1 MIGEKLTKRQKQI
14 LDFIEEFIIK
24 KAYPPSVREICKAV
38 GLSSPA
44 TVQSHLDKL
53 KTKGYIKRDPLKP
66 RTIEI
71 ISPSKKYEGILGKKF
86 VSVPI
91 VGKIAA
97 GIPLLAEQNIDE
109 YFPLPTNF
117 ISSKDNFIL
126 RVKGES
132 MINAAIKPGDL
143 LVTKKQNTAENGDI
157 VIALVEDEA
166 TVKRFFKEDGKI
178 RLQPENDLMEPIILS
193 NVKILGKV
201 IALIRKI

>member
-1 MIGEKLTKRQKQI
+1 MIDEKLTKRQKQI
-14 LDFIEEFIIK
+14 LNLIEKFIVERG
-24 KAYPPSVREICKAV
+24 YPPSVREIGKEI
-38 GLSSPA
+38 GLRSPA
-44 TVQSHLDKL
+44 TVQSHLNKL
-53 KTKGYIKRDPLKP
+53 KVKGYIKRDPFKP
-66 RTIEI
+66 RAIEVTYP
-71 ISPSKKYEGILGKKF
+71 SPKHKGIMGRKF
-86 VSVPI
+86 FPVPI

-109 YFPLPTNF
+109 YFPLPTDF
-117 ISSKDNFIL
+117 INSKDIFML
-126 RVKGES
+126 KVKGES

-143 LVTKKQNTAENGDI
+143 LVTNRQNTAENGDI

>member
-1 MIGEKLTKRQKQI
+1 MIDEELTKRQKQI

-66 RTIEI
+66 RAIEI
-71 ISPSKKYEGILGKKF
+71 MSPSIKYEGILGKKF

-109 YFPLPTNF
+109 YFPLPTSF
-117 ISSKDNFIL
+117 ISSKDNFML

-143 LVTKKQNTAENGDI
+143 LVTKRQNTAENGDI

>member
-71 ISPSKKYEGILGKKF
+71 MSPSKKYEGILGKKF

>member
-1 MIGEKLTKRQKQI
+1 MIDEELTKRQKQI

-66 RTIEI
+66 RAIEVT
-71 ISPSKKYEGILGKKF
+71 SPSKKYEGILGKKF

-143 LVTKKQNTAENGDI
+143 LVTKRQNTAENGDI

>member
-1 MIGEKLTKRQKQI
+1 MIDEELTKRQKQI
-14 LDFIEEFIIK
+14 MNFIEEFVVK

-53 KTKGYIKRDPLKP
+53 KAKGYIKREPLKP
-66 RTIEI
+66 RAIEI
-71 ISPSKKYEGILGKKF
+71 TYPSIKYKGILGKKF
-86 VSVPI
+86 VSIPI

-117 ISSKDNFIL
+117 INSKDIFML

-143 LVTKKQNTAENGDI
+143 LVTNRQNTAENGDI

>member
-71 ISPSKKYEGILGKKF
+71 MSPSKKYEGILGKKF

-143 LVTKKQNTAENGDI
+143 LVTKRQNTAENGDI

-166 TVKRFFKEDGKI
+166 TVKRFFKEGGKI

>member
-1 MIGEKLTKRQKQI
+1 MIDEELTKRQKQI
-14 LDFIEEFIIK
+14 LDFIEEFIIE

-71 ISPSKKYEGILGKKF
+71 MSPSKKYEGILGKKF

-117 ISSKDNFIL
+117 ISSKDIFML

-143 LVTKKQNTAENGDI
+143 LVTKRQNTAENGDI